1 MCSLHTLV
9 APLTKGYNPYGL
21 ARERTRRGANP
32 SRCCPLPCARF
43 LPAPYRIEGGFMG
56 WLSDVLEKW
65 PLLVLWGAAI
75 YWYGTLRHWHYEKT
89 QKYT

>member
-1 MCSLHTLV
+1 
-9 APLTKGYNPYGL
+9 
-21 ARERTRRGANP
+21 
-32 SRCCPLPCARF
+32 
-43 LPAPYRIEGGFMG
+43 MG

-75 YWYGTLRHWHYEKT
+75 YWYGTLRNWHHEKT